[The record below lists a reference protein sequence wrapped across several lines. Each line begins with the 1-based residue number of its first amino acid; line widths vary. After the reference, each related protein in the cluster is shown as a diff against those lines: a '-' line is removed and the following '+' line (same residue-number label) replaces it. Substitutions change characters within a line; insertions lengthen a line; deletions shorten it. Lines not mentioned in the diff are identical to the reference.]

1 MTEAHTQDLH
11 RDHALAM
18 RCAEALAREAGK
30 KIEIERMAGFTVRY
44 KRENDP
50 VTNVDR
56 AVERFLREQLALLFP
71 QDSILGEEFGE
82 DEHQNIE
89 RVWMIDPIDGTTNFS
104 QGIPIYCVSLALQ
117 HKGRTVVA
125 VIYDPTRDELFSAMA
140 GGGAWL
146 NGEKIQVSE
155 QPELSQSVLAT
166 GFPPLKQGD
175 TFESIVERMGH
186 VVAASRG
193 MRRLGS
199 AALDL
204 AYVAAGR
211 LDGFWEY
218 RLNPW
223 DTAAGYL
230 LVKEAGGKVS
240 LDSGDPYD
248 VYKKSIVATNG
259 KIHDALLE
267 NLARCL
273 DLAPP
278 SSQHHSH

>member
-1 MTEAHTQDLH
+1 MTDTHTPSINANY
-11 RDHALAM
+11 ALAM

-30 KIEIERMAGFTVRY
+30 RIEVERRAGFTVRY

-56 AVERFLREQLALLFP
+56 DVERFLRGQLALLFP
-71 QDSILGEEFGE
+71 EDSILGEEFGE
-82 DEHQNIE
+82 AERENVE

-104 QGIPIYCVSLALQ
+104 QSIPIYCVSLALQ
-117 HKGRTVVA
+117 HRGRTVVA

-140 GGGAWL
+140 QGGAWL
-146 NGEKIQVSE
+146 NGEPMRVSE
-155 QPELSQSVLAT
+155 QPELSQAVLAT

-175 TFESIVERMGH
+175 TFESIIERMGH

-230 LVKEAGGKVS
+230 LVEEAGGQVS
-240 LDSGDPYD
+240 IDSGDAYD

-259 KIHDALLE
+259 HVHDALLE
-267 NLARCL
+267 SLARCL
-273 DLAPP
+273 DLDD
-278 SSQHHSH
+278 